1 MSLQSSSVS
10 GERSLLLYA
19 VLVAVSTAG
28 PLALNIFVPSIPGL
42 MREFSASSGTVQLT
56 LTVYLAGIA
65 VSQLFY
71 GPLSDRYGRR
81 PAMLAGLTLFV
92 VASHICTLANSIETL
107 MAARFVQALGGA
119 AGMVLARAIIR
130 DLHGREAS
138 ASVLGYITMAWVL
151 VPMFAPALG
160 GLLEQMWSW
169 RASFHVLS
177 IFGALVLLL
186 VYLRL
191 PETNPNA
198 NRDADLASTP
208 VTGIG
213 PLIKVPRFI
222 GYTMTLG
229 FCSAV
234 FFSFL
239 AGAPFIMVEVMARS
253 PLDYGLWF
261 MLVSVGYMTGNFLS
275 GRYSQLVGI
284 DRMIAYGNLITFVGA
299 LLMLVAALTGHLTP
313 FTLFAPMLI
322 VTLGNGL
329 TIPNGTAAAISV
341 LPGTIGAAAGLS
353 GFAQVSIGA
362 AASQLTGSLQGAAP
376 LASIWVMTAAAALA
390 GLTHQFMCAR
400 YPAN

>member
-1 MSLQSSSVS
+1 M
-10 GERSLLLYA
+10 LYA
-19 VLVAVSTAG
+19 VLIAVSTAG

-42 MREFSASSGTVQLT
+42 MREFSASSGMVQLT

-81 PAMLAGLTLFV
+81 PAMLAGLTLYV
-92 VASHICTLANSIETL
+92 AASHICTLATSIETL
-107 MAARFVQALGGA
+107 MAARFMQALGGA
-119 AGMVLARAIIR
+119 AGMVLSRAIIR

-160 GLLEQMWSW
+160 GLLEEMWSW

-177 IFGALVLLL
+177 LLGALVLVL

-191 PETNPNA
+191 PETNLNTGRGPGENLMQ
-198 NRDADLASTP
+198 RP
-208 VTGIG
+208 GIG
-213 PLIKVPRFI
+213 RLLKEPRFI
-222 GYTMTLG
+222 GYTLTLG

-239 AGAPFIMVEVMARS
+239 AGAPFIMTEVLSRS

-261 MLVSVGYMTGNFLS
+261 MLVSVGYMTGNYLS
-275 GRYSQLVGI
+275 GRYSQLIGI
-284 DRMIAYGNLITFVGA
+284 DRMMTYGNLLSLTGTSLMLAAALSGA
-299 LLMLVAALTGHLTP
+299 LTP
-313 FTLFAPMLI
+313 LTLFVPMVV

-362 AASQLTGSLQGAAP
+362 AASQFTGSLQGTSP
-376 LASIWVMTAAAALA
+376 MASIYVIVTAALLA
-390 GLTHQFMCAR
+390 GLTHQIMCYR
-400 YPAN
+400 YPAR